1 MIIMFAVNT
10 VIAYNISYT
19 NAKYIVKLDDRGN
32 FDKLNY
38 PTNGSDHSGSI
49 ICVLYHSGGGASL
62 GSSIFNVITKVNLSG
77 NSADSVIKSEAVQ
90 IAIHTD
96 FLEKYIAQQYT
107 ITTITNVPL
116 NDVVYY
122 HFQDGD
128 LRGSTLS
135 DTVGR
140 NAATRVMYQTQSNM
154 FLGICLFNPDMQY
167 SDRYQGGYLDTVW
180 NAAIDNTADN
190 TITQAHDT
198 SVIVGLPI
206 GSLNPGESFTAL
218 VRIGFGSNQTQ
229 MLDAA
234 FPANFAPDISKF
246 SFGINFKKP
255 DKDKLN
261 FKADFDPT
269 TIGLTNLDGYLA
281 SLYVGDYEVLNSTT
295 GIVKNS
301 KSGGKATYQLGDSK
315 VLLKLNTKKS
325 TVQLK
330 VKVKKTDLAD
340 SLGITNNGAPGQL
353 DLPIRF
359 WLSSTGFAGADSV
372 TVPYTNKQ
380 DKNAKGKQP
389 KEK

>member
-1 MIIMFAVNT
+1 M
-10 VIAYNISYT
+10 
-19 NAKYIVKLDDRGN
+19 DDHVN

-38 PTNGSDHSGSI
+38 PTNGSDHVGSLLGVFYHSSGSI
-49 ICVLYHSGGGASL
+49 SL
-62 GSSIFNVITKVNLSG
+62 GSSSFKVLTNINLSG
-77 NSADSVIKSEAVQ
+77 NSADSVIKNDAVQ
-90 IAIHTD
+90 IAIHIEFMPD
-96 FLEKYIAQQYT
+96 NYIVQRYIVT
-107 ITTITNVPL
+107 SITNVTL
-116 NDVVYY
+116 YNVVYY

-128 LRGSTLS
+128 LQGSTLN

-140 NAATRVMYQTQSNM
+140 DATTRVMYQSQSNM
-154 FLGICLFNPDMQY
+154 FLGTCLFKPDMQY

-190 TITQAHDT
+190 TITQAAD
-198 SVIVGLPI
+198 SAVVVGLPI
-206 GSLNPGESFTAL
+206 GTLNPGESFTAL

-229 MLDAA
+229 MLNAA
-234 FPANFAPDISKF
+234 FPANFAPDILKF

-255 DKDKLN
+255 DKDKLS
-261 FKADFDPT
+261 FKADFDPQS
-269 TIGLTNLDGYLA
+269 IGLTNLNGYLA

-295 GIVKNS
+295 GTVKNGKNCS
-301 KSGGKATYQLGDSK
+301 KATYQLGDSK

-325 TVQLK
+325 TAQLK
-330 VKVKKTDLAD
+330 VKVKKTDLAE

-353 DLPIRF
+353 NLPIRF
-359 WLSSTGFAGADSV
+359 WLSSTNFVGADSV